1 MLLEGVFL
9 NSYFH
14 TASDT
19 ETQTAILKVTKKKLK
34 YRETCHSMYTE
45 YFRLSVDIIACK

>member
-9 NSYFH
+9 HSYFH

-19 ETQTAILKVTKKKLK
+19 ETQTAILKVRKKKLK

-45 YFRLSVDIIACK
+45 YCHLSVDFIACK